1 VTNRK
6 DGRKKIDI
14 TQKVDDFM
22 SELNKHNAYQSP
34 PLGDGGSVLNKY
46 SKTIT
51 QDPTQPAAQAMLYGI
66 GLTEDD
72 LKKPQIGVCSMGYD
86 GNTCNMHLNDLA
98 KLVKQGVW
106 DNEMVGLIFNTI
118 GISDGISNGT
128 DGMRYS
134 LVSRDLIAD
143 SIEAV
148 MGGFYYDGLIAI
160 PGCDK
165 NMPGS
170 IIAMGRL
177 NRPSIMVYGGTIAPG
192 HYQGQDL
199 NIISAFEALGQKIA
213 GTLNAEDFKQIVQHS
228 CPGAGACG
236 GMYTANTMASAI
248 EAMGMSLPY
257 SSSNPALSDEK
268 KKECLEAGRALKLL
282 LEKDIRP
289 SDIMTRKA
297 FENAITVIM
306 ILGGSTN
313 AVLHLIAM
321 ARSVGVSLTQD
332 DFQTI
337 SDKTPVLADFKP
349 SGKYLMQDLHQHGG
363 LPSVMKYLLSKG
375 LLHGDCLT
383 VTGKTVAENLAGVP
397 DLDFKA
403 QDIIH
408 SLDQP
413 LKKTGH
419 LQILYGN
426 LAERGS
432 VAKISGKEGERFV
445 GPARVFD
452 GEQKLIQ
459 GIQSGRVR
467 SGDVVVIKNE
477 GPKGAPG
484 MPEMLKPTSAII
496 GAGLGKSVA
505 LITDG
510 RFSGGTHGFV
520 VGHITPEAHEGGL
533 IAFVQDDDVI
543 EIDAAKNTITLKVSE
558 EEIAIRKI
566 NWKQPAL
573 KVNRGVLYK
582 YALCVKDASEGC
594 VTDEGPASVNSSDG
608 SGSSSKQRTV
618 FEETNY

>member
-1 VTNRK
+1 MN
-6 DGRKKIDI
+6 
-14 TQKVDDFM
+14 
-22 SELNKHNAYQSP
+22 E
-34 PLGDGGSVLNKY
+34 LNKY

-66 GLTEDD
+66 GLTEND
-72 LKKPQIGVCSMGYD
+72 LKKPQIGICSMGYD

-98 KLVKQGVW
+98 KVVKQGVW
-106 DNEMVGLIFNTI
+106 AHDMVGLIFNTI

-128 DGMRYS
+128 DGMRFS

-143 SIEAV
+143 SIESV
-148 MGGFYYDGLIAI
+148 MGGFYYDGLLAI

-177 NRPSIMVYGGTIAPG
+177 NRPAIMVYGGTIAAG
-192 HYQGQDL
+192 HYKGEDL
-199 NIISAFEALGQKIA
+199 NIISAFEALGKKIA
-213 GTLNAEDFKQIVQHS
+213 GQLNETDFKGIVQHS

-257 SSSNPALSDEK
+257 SSSNPALSDDK
-268 KKECLEAGRALKLL
+268 KKECLDAGKALKLL
-282 LEKDIRP
+282 LEKNIRP

-321 ARSVGVSLTQD
+321 AKSVGVPLTQN
-332 DFQTI
+332 DFQKI
-337 SDKTPVLADFKP
+337 SDKVPVLADFKP
-349 SGKYLMQDLHQHGG
+349 SGKYLMQDLHQYGG
-363 LPSVMKYLLSKG
+363 LPSVMKYLLNKG
-375 LLHGDCLT
+375 LLHPDCLT

-397 DLDFKA
+397 DLDFEA
-403 QDIIH
+403 QKIIYP
-408 SLDQP
+408 LEQP
-413 LKKTGH
+413 IKKTGH

-426 LAERGS
+426 LAEKGS
-432 VAKISGKEGERFV
+432 VAKISGKEGERFE

-452 GEQKLIQ
+452 GEQKLIE
-459 GIQSGRVR
+459 GISSGRVK

-520 VGHITPEAHEGGL
+520 VGHITPEAYEGGL
-533 IAFVQDDDVI
+533 IAFVHDNDII
-543 EIDAAKNTITLKVSE
+543 ELDASKNTITLKVSN
-558 EEIAIRKI
+558 EEIAKRKE

-573 KVNRGVLYK
+573 KVTGGVLYK
-582 YALCVKDASEGC
+582 YARLVKDASDGC
-594 VTDEGPASVNSSDG
+594 VTDE
-608 SGSSSKQRTV
+608 
-618 FEETNY
+618 